1 MAERHFLLPS
11 EVASEFVTISESK
24 SNLSLAGKFILG
36 IMAGVYISFAA
47 VASNAATFQLLNLP
61 GMLGISKLIS
71 ACVFTGGLI
80 IVVSCGSE
88 LFTGNSLMII
98 GVLDKKISIFKMLS
112 SWGIVYIANFL
123 GAVLIASLVFLS
135 GQWDFDKGE
144 LGAVTIK
151 IALAKVS
158 LPPLKAVVLGI
169 LCNWLVCL
177 AVWGS
182 TAARSIGDKI
192 LAIFFPIMM
201 FVVSGFEHCVANMY
215 YIPAGIFA
223 KANPLY
229 VDAAIGLGVSEN
241 ALDKLNFSTF
251 LMNNLLPATLGNVIG
266 GVIFV
271 GTAYWAVYLLKKR

>member
-98 GVLDKKISIFKMLS
+98 GVLDNKISIFKMLS

-158 LPPLKAVVLGI
+158 LPPLKVVVLGI

-251 LMNNLLPATLGNVIG
+251 LTNNLLPATLGNVIG